1 MVVVVHRRPLTDFSR
16 AKFIVKNI
24 DVDLE
29 MDCSSRNDTI
39 FTEQYD
45 DSIKMLVYLSLFES
59 ALTLCQN

>member
-24 DVDLE
+24 EVDLE

-45 DSIKMLVYLSLFES
+45 DSIKMLVYLS
-59 ALTLCQN
+59 